1 MALLIEKIKGIV
13 SARLHRDGEDSSGQ
27 LTWDSA
33 MLFVGNGVI
42 SVLFLLFHVV
52 TGRLLSGAAYAELVA
67 MIGLLNVLNVPA
79 GVMQLTISRYVAE
92 WGQDAE
98 DKTWLQIVHS
108 GLRSVTK
115 WGLVAL
121 VIWCVLSIP
130 LRDQMQAHSVTSLW
144 CAGLAAFVFLYTP
157 ILGGALQGR
166 HLFGWFVISG
176 LGVGLSRLVFAGGLL
191 PFSKTAA
198 SMLLAVSLSF
208 VVGLVLSWIPL
219 RKEKPD
225 PEAEPLKMDDHGIR
239 KYFWGVLL
247 GQGAL
252 YLLINADLIL
262 MPRLLEG
269 DTLEAYSKAATVA
282 RIVFFL
288 PLPIMIAMFPRAVVS
303 QKPSI
308 LVIPLVA
315 TLGISLLAAGFMSL
329 FPSLLFNIIYG
340 EVTAEQTD
348 LVKLYVWAA
357 IPFALISILS
367 PYLWARRQIALTM
380 GLIPVTGFYVA
391 GLLTRPQSPQSIITL
406 MAFAGG
412 LSFLFLLV
420 FTIRILRQPLA

>member
-1 MALLIEKIKGIV
+1 MESPLQKIK
-13 SARLHRDGEDSSGQ
+13 SFLFARFHREGEDSSGQ

-33 MLFVGNGVI
+33 LLFVGNGVI

-52 TGRLLSGAAYAELVA
+52 TGRTLSGAAYAELVA

-79 GVMQLTISRYVAE
+79 GVMQLTISRYVAD
-92 WGQDAE
+92 WGQNAE

-108 GLRSVTK
+108 GLRNVTK

-121 VIWCVLSIP
+121 VVWFVMSRFLYI
-130 LRDQMQAHSVTSLW
+130 QMGADSVTSLW
-144 CAGLAAFVFLYTP
+144 LTGFAAFVFLYTP

-166 HLFGWFVISG
+166 HYFGWFVVSG
-176 LGVGLSRLVFAGGLL
+176 LGVGLSRLVLAGGLL
-191 PFSKTAA
+191 PFSRTAS

-208 VVGLVLSWIPL
+208 VVGLLLSWIPL
-219 RKEKPD
+219 RKERPD
-225 PEAEPLKMDDHGIR
+225 ADAEPLKMNDHGIQ
-239 KYFWGVLL
+239 KYFLGVLL

-252 YLLINADLIL
+252 YILINADLIL

-269 DTLEAYSKAATVA
+269 TTLEAYSKAATVA

-308 LVIPLVA
+308 LFIPLA
-315 TLGISLLAAGFMSL
+315 GTLGVSLLAAGFMSL
-329 FPSLLFNIIYG
+329 FPSLLFTVIYG
-340 EVTAEQTD
+340 EVTPEQID
-348 LVKLYVWAA
+348 LVRLYVWAT

-367 PYLWARRQIALTM
+367 PYLWARKQIALTM
-380 GLIPVTGFYVA
+380 GLIPVTGFYLV
-391 GLLTRPQSPQSIITL
+391 GLLSSPQSPQSIIML
-406 MAFAGG
+406 MAMAGG
-412 LSFLFLLV
+412 LSFLFLLI
-420 FTIRILRQPLA
+420 FTVRILR